1 MTSGISETLL
11 SSLSEF
17 VGFRMG
23 LHFPRERWRDL
34 EHGVSSAAFEF
45 GFRDAQTCIKWL
57 VSSPLKK
64 QELEILASHLTIGET
79 YFFREK
85 KSFEVLE
92 EKILPGLIRS
102 RIENERHLRIWSA
115 GCATGEEPYSIAI
128 LLSRMIPDIK
138 DWNITILAT
147 DINPGFLKKAQK
159 GVYSEWS
166 FRGAPEWIKK
176 YFIKTKNGFEII
188 PNIKKM
194 VKFSY
199 HNLAE
204 DAYPSLLNNT
214 SAMDIIFCR
223 NVLMYFSESRAKQ
236 VVSALYLC
244 LVDGGWLLVSPV
256 ETSNVLYSQYAKVN
270 FPGAIFYKKDI
281 GGSQRI
287 QEFIPETIY
296 HPPEEIRAATLPVEH
311 IPVPVIPAPKEKI
324 KTGLEE
330 QKAAEPDAYE
340 EALTLFR
347 QGMYSQAV
355 DKIIDLASQDHDT
368 KAMVLLARA
377 YANYG
382 KSAPALEWCEKA
394 IAVDMLNPGCH
405 YLHAM
410 ILQERGQVKE
420 AVKSLQ
426 RAIYL
431 DQDFVLAHFA
441 LGNLS
446 RQQGKMKES
455 DRFFENALALLG
467 GFGKDEILPESEGIT
482 AGRLSEIITSIKGK
496 VMQLE

>member
-11 SSLSEF
+11 TELSEF
-17 VGFRMG
+17 VATRMG
-23 LHFPRERWRDL
+23 LHFPRERWHDL
-34 EHGVSSAAFEF
+34 EHGASSAAAEF

-57 VSSPLKK
+57 VSSQLMK

-79 YFFREK
+79 YLFREK

-92 EKILPGLIRS
+92 EHILPGLIRS
-102 RIENERHLRIWSA
+102 AIENEKHLRIWSA

-128 LLSRMIPDIK
+128 LLRRMIPDIE

-147 DINPGFLKKAQK
+147 DINPRFLKKAQK
-159 GVYSEWS
+159 GLYNEWS
-166 FRGAPEWIKK
+166 FRDSPAWIKN
-176 YFIKTKNGFEII
+176 YFKKTKHGFEII
-188 PNIKKM
+188 PDIKKL
-194 VKFSY
+194 VTFSY

-214 SAMDIIFCR
+214 SAMDVIFCR
-223 NVLMYFSESRAKQ
+223 NVLMYFSQMRAKQ
-236 VVSALYLC
+236 VVAALYLC
-244 LVDGGWLLVSPV
+244 LVDGGWLVVSPV
-256 ETSNVLYSQYAKVN
+256 ETSNVLYSQYVAVN

-281 GGSQRI
+281 AMSQRI
-287 QEFIPETIY
+287 EEFIPETIY
-296 HPPEEIRAATLPVEH
+296 RPPEEIRAAPLPFEH
-311 IPVPVIPAPKEKI
+311 MSMPEIPAPQEKI
-324 KTGLEE
+324 KTAIEE
-330 QKAAEPDAYE
+330 QKAAEPDAYK
-340 EALTLFR
+340 EALTLY
-347 QGMYSQAV
+347 QKGMYALVV
-355 DKIIDLASQDHDT
+355 DKLIDLASQDHDT

-382 KSAPALEWCEKA
+382 KSVPALEWCEKA
-394 IAVDMLNPGCH
+394 IANDRLNPFCH

-410 ILQERGQVKE
+410 ILQERGQVGE

-446 RQQGKMKES
+446 KQRGKIKES
-455 DRFFENALALLG
+455 ERHFETALSLLG
-467 GFGKDEILPESEGIT
+467 RFGPDEILPESEGIT
-482 AGRLSEIITSIKGK
+482 AGRLFEIITSIKGK
-496 VMQLE
+496 VALYE